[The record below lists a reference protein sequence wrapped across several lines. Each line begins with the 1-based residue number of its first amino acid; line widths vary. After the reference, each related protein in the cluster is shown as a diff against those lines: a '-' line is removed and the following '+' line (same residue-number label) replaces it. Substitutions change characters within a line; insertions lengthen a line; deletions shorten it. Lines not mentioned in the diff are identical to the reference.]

1 MHVYIRHNYIGL
13 VSQTFMRTQLRSA
26 KVAGNRYP
34 SPKKDIRNIESQTF
48 KDVMNECGNVSGGRK
63 PVFLN
68 DTRT

>member
-1 MHVYIRHNYIGL
+1 
-13 VSQTFMRTQLRSA
+13 MRTQLRSD
-26 KVAGNRYP
+26 KVAEKRYP
-34 SPKKDIRNIESQTF
+34 SPRKDIRNIENQTF